1 MTAIPLQYRS
11 GEEIKAGDS
20 VRFHGNLAEIEFLAT
35 DASDPDPAMAWYVK
49 EFGGGIMVLDPL
61 VSGRTFIHSD
71 QLDDYED
78 LEFVSRCRN
87 GAEDRRPTTEDQRLT
102 TNDFHKTTKD

>member
-35 DASDPDPAMAWYVK
+35 TPVTQTQQWLGM
-49 EFGGGIMVLDPL
+49 
-61 VSGRTFIHSD
+61 
-71 QLDDYED
+71 
-78 LEFVSRCRN
+78 
-87 GAEDRRPTTEDQRLT
+87 
-102 TNDFHKTTKD
+102 